1 MLAESLSP
9 KENLERGVALQAI
22 ANSAKELSEKGGS
35 DLDVQ
40 TFIQGSKRE
49 LARELGDR
57 GKMGEAAK
65 AANAYRQ
72 LANQ

>member
-1 MLAESLSP
+1 MLAEPLNA
-9 KENLERGVALQAI
+9 KENMERGVALQAI
-22 ANSAKELSEKGGS
+22 ATSAKEISEKGGS

-49 LARELGDR
+49 LARELGDK

-65 AANAYRQ
+65 AANAYKQ

>member
-1 MLAESLSP
+1 MLAEPLNA
-9 KENLERGVALQAI
+9 KENMERGVALQAI
-22 ANSAKELSEKGGS
+22 ANSAKEVAEKGGS

-65 AANAYRQ
+65 AANAYKQ

>member
-1 MLAESLSP
+1 MLAEPLNA
-9 KENLERGVALQAI
+9 KENMERGVALQAI
-22 ANSAKELSEKGGS
+22 ANSAKEVAEKGGS

-40 TFIQGSKRE
+40 TFIQGSRRE

-65 AANAYRQ
+65 AANAYKQ

>member
-65 AANAYRQ
+65 AANAYKQ

>member
-1 MLAESLSP
+1 MLSEPLRAE
-9 KENLERGVALQAI
+9 ENMERCIAWQAI
-22 ANSAKELSEKGGS
+22 ANSAKEIEEKGGS

-49 LARELGDR
+49 LARELGDK

-65 AANAYRQ
+65 AANAYKQ

>member
-40 TFIQGSKRE
+40 TFVNGSKRE

-65 AANAYRQ
+65 AANAYKQ

>member
-1 MLAESLSP
+1 MLSEPLSAE
-9 KENLERGVALQAI
+9 ENMERGIALQAI
-22 ANSAKELSEKGGS
+22 ANSAKEIEEKGGS

-49 LARELGDR
+49 LARELGDK

-65 AANAYRQ
+65 AANAYKQ

>member
-9 KENLERGVALQAI
+9 KENLERGIALQAI
-22 ANSAKELSEKGGS
+22 ANSAKQIVEKGGS

-40 TFIQGSKRE
+40 TFVNGSKRE

-65 AANAYRQ
+65 AANAYKQ